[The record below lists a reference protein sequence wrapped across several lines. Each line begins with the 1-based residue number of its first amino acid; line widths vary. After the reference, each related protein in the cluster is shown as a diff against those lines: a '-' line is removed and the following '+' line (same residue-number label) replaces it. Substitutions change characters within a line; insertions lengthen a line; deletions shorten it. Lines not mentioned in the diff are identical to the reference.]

1 MEEYEFVVVG
11 AGPAGLSGAI
21 EAAKAGVRKVIVIDE
36 SDRPGGQLIKQTHKF
51 FGAKEHRATERGI
64 DIARDLAKECEGLG
78 VSLLLNTSVWGVFR
92 NNEMALYCKDKD
104 IVQRVKGK
112 RILLA
117 TGASEN
123 PLAFSGWTLPG
134 VLGAG
139 AIQTMMNVHRVSVGN
154 RVLMIGSGNV
164 GLIVSYQLLQAGAKV
179 VAVVDILP
187 QIGGYL
193 VHACKIT
200 RLSVP
205 ILTSHTVKEV
215 WGNGKVEAATI
226 VKVDSKY
233 QPIPGTEKDFEVDTV
248 CIAVG
253 LSPLAEL
260 AWMYGC
266 GFMNVPEVGG
276 WVPVS
281 DDKMETTVHGVYIA
295 GDLAGIEEASTA
307 MIEGAIAGLA
317 VAESLGYLCS
327 DRSQELRKDKMK
339 DLLTFRSGPFEF
351 RRIAREKLQKAKA
364 TRGKFGVCQ
373 R

>member
-1 MEEYEFVVVG
+1 MEEYEFAVIG

-21 EAAKAGVRKVIVIDE
+21 EAAKAGVRKVVVIDE

-51 FGAKEHRATERGI
+51 FGGKEHRAKERGI
-64 DIARDLAKECEGLG
+64 DIARDLAKECDGLG
-78 VSLLLNTSVWGVFR
+78 VSLLLNTSVWGIFG
-92 NNEMALYCKDKD
+92 NNEIALYSKDKD
-104 IVQRVKGK
+104 VVQRVKSK
-112 RILLA
+112 KVLLA

-123 PLAFSGWTLPG
+123 PLAFPGWTLPG

-154 RVLMIGSGNV
+154 RVLMVGSGNV

-187 QIGGYL
+187 RIGGYL

-215 WGNGKVEAATI
+215 RGNGKVEAATI
-226 VKVDSKY
+226 VKVDSNY

-260 AWMYGC
+260 AWMCGC
-266 GFMNVPEVGG
+266 KFMNLRELGG
-276 WVPVS
+276 WVPIY
-281 DDKMETTVHGVYIA
+281 DDKMETTVPGIYVA

-307 MIEGAIAGLA
+307 MIEGEIAGLA
-317 VAESLGYLCS
+317 VAELLGYLRS
-327 DRSQELRKDKMK
+327 DRARELRRNKMK
-339 DLLTFRSGPFEF
+339 DLIVFRNGPFEF
-351 RRIAREKLQKAKA
+351 RRIAIDKLRKAKA
-364 TRGKFGVCQ
+364 TRGKFGICQ